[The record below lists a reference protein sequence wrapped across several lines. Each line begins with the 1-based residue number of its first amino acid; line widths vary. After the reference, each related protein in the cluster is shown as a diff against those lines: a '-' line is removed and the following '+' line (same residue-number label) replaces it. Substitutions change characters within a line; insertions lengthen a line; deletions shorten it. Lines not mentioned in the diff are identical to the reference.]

1 MTIQHHP
8 TRALKGPG
16 KGSQRRST
24 QDRSPFSW
32 AMPPPTMP
40 PHLALRLD
48 DLLRVPQRDAQGLLH
63 GLDLCLR
70 RPVSRAARALAV
82 VAAGARPAGAHLK
95 SSRGKKAGAAV
106 LAATLGAWPG
116 CGRNGQGQLTT
127 ATRRHGVTT
136 GLLMCLYNCCRNRGT
151 VRDRHS
157 PRAPGS
163 SSEQRRPEADQ
174 RTLLAL

>member
-82 VAAGARPAGAHLK
+82 VATGARPAGAHLK
-95 SSRGKKAGAAV
+95 SSCGKKTWAAV
-106 LAATLGAWPG
+106 LVATSGDWPD
-116 CGRNGQGQLTT
+116 CGHNDQGKLTT
-127 ATRRHGVTT
+127 ATRKHGVTT
-136 GLLMCLYNCCRNRGT
+136 RLQVCIYDRCRAVRGT
-151 VRDRHS
+151 VRHWQ
-157 PRAPGS
+157 PT
-163 SSEQRRPEADQ
+163 
-174 RTLLAL
+174 RTWQFF